1 MPLYQR
7 PGKEDGG
14 TDQKENS
21 KNKHNCFP
29 WTMGLRRRSLAGG
42 VWLNQKRRVHAP
54 FPLFQLW
61 DLRPVRSPSPQGNF
75 LS

>member
-1 MPLYQR
+1 MLLSQR

-21 KNKHNCFP
+21 KNKHHCFP
-29 WTMGLRRRSLAGG
+29 WITGLSVAGR
-42 VWLNQKRRVHAP
+42 VRLNQKRWVHAP

-75 LS
+75 LP